1 MSSNLSLT
9 SSVIP
14 SKALKCIISNSHSV
28 GSVNPDA
35 MFLIAKST
43 EFFISTL
50 TRQSYDDAEDVED
63 ELSYDHLSEF
73 VQSNEVLQFLHDILP
88 RKIPYSE
95 ALKLMETTE
104 VDFSGSEDDTPPAK
118 APVASKKK
126 KSQKKDTGQKS
137 AAGTSSGSKKKS
149 SPKKQKRKP
158 VEKVIEDV
166 KQEAEIDVHFEDEE
180 SNQAPSSLGEFEV
193 ESASVFA
200 GPETHVK
207 EEDDDD
213 SVVENMSGDENPS
226 KCAVS
231 RKSKGS
237 VDHDYFT

>member
-28 GSVNPDA
+28 GNVNPDA

-88 RKIPYSE
+88 RKITYSE
-95 ALKLMETTE
+95 ALKLMENTE
-104 VDFSGSEDDTPPAK
+104 VDFSGSEDEAPPVK
-118 APVASKKK
+118 APATTKKK
-126 KSQKKDTGQKS
+126 TQKKETKTS
-137 AAGTSSGSKKKS
+137 AGTSSSSKKKS
-149 SPKKQKRKP
+149 PKKEKRKSP
-158 VEKVIEDV
+158 EKVIREV
-166 KQEAEIDVHFEDEE
+166 KQEPEIDVHFEDEE

-193 ESASVFA
+193 EAAAVVA
-200 GPETHVK
+200 VTETHQQQL
-207 EEDDDD
+207 D
-213 SVVENMSGDENPS
+213 SPVENMSGDENQLGS
-226 KCAVS
+226 VS
-231 RKSKGS
+231 RKARDS
-237 VDHDYFT
+237 VDHDYFTWCG